1 MRVRQRIEEFRQDVK
16 YALRQLRQ
24 SPGFTAVAA
33 ITLALGIGANAA
45 IFALVDR
52 TLLRPLP
59 FPDPDSLLMLWTSTG
74 ASPRRAVSPLDMV
87 DWEERSRTVE
97 AIGGYVPSVG
107 GMVISGV
114 DGTAETI
121 SRQWVA

>member
-1 MRVRQRIEEFRQDVK
+1 VK

-33 ITLALGIGANAA
+33 ITLALGIGANGA
-45 IFALVDR
+45 IFALVDA

-59 FPDPDSLLMLWTSTG
+59 FHDPDRLVMLWTNTG
-74 ASPRRAVSPLDMV
+74 SSPRRAVSPLDMT
-87 DWEERSRTVE
+87 DWHERNRTFE
-97 AIGGYVPSVG
+97 AIGGYVPNVG
-107 GMVISGV
+107 GMVITGV

-121 SRQWVA
+121 SRQWVAAR